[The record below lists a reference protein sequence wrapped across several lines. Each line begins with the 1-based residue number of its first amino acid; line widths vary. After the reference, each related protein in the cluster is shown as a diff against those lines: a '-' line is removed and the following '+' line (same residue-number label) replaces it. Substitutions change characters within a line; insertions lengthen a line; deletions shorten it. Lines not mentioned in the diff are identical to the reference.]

1 MTTQKWVKKQ
11 ISFARDQINDIED
24 LKNHLQMILTRLEL
38 SPLENLP
45 RMRLCDRADG
55 VKDHFC
61 IGRPVGDSIYFE
73 YYNDGK
79 WCSAGE
85 VFIGRDR
92 AEKMLLA
99 LYGSRNPIT
108 GELIKKGK

>member
-1 MTTQKWVKKQ
+1 MQ
-11 ISFARDQINDIED
+11 
-24 LKNHLQMILTRLEL
+24 
-38 SPLENLP
+38 
-45 RMRLCDRADG
+45 LCDRADG

-61 IGRPVGDSIYFE
+61 IGRPIGDSIYFE

-99 LYGSRNPIT
+99 LQAPG
-108 GELIKKGK
+108 GE

>member
-1 MTTQKWVKKQ
+1 MIPDKCSGETKHERLVRYIKQ
-11 ISFARDQINDIED
+11 YQILIDKETYIPP
-24 LKNHLQMILTRLEL
+24 KMQ
-38 SPLENLP
+38 
-45 RMRLCDRADG
+45 LCNYADG
-55 VKDHFC
+55 VENHFC
-61 IGRPVGDSIYFE
+61 IGRPIKGAAICWE

-99 LYGSRNPIT
+99 LQAPG
-108 GELIKKGK
+108 GE